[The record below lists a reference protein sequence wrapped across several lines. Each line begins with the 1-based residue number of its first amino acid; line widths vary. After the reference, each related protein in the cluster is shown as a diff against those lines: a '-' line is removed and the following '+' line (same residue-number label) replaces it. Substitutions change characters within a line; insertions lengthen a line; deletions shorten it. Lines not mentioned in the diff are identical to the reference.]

1 MPPPARASC
10 CWRPCRRYPCQSASC
25 PLLPCFRPGPVPAR
39 GRDRCGQNVTL
50 QLLSVPVSPLPL
62 SFTRR
67 FQVPLRL
74 SPDRSTVSVLS
85 MAFLLPPLRLFSL
98 LVGRAACW

>member
-39 GRDRCGQNVTL
+39 GRDRFGQNVTL

-62 SFTRR
+62 SFPRR
-67 FQVPLRL
+67 FQLPLRRSPARSTVTALSLLLLLHPLRL
-74 SPDRSTVSVLS
+74 C
-85 MAFLLPPLRLFSL
+85 RLYH
-98 LVGRAACW
+98 R

>member
-1 MPPPARASC
+1 RSVTRPLRWVKNHKKSGRGQCPARSCFLPLASL
-10 CWRPCRRYPCQSASC
+10 PLGVPCQSASC
-25 PLLPCFRPGPVPAR
+25 PLLPCFRPRPVPAR

-67 FQVPLRL
+67 FQVPFRL
-74 SPDRSTVSVLS
+74 SPDRSTV
-85 MAFLLPPLRLFSL
+85 
-98 LVGRAACW
+98 